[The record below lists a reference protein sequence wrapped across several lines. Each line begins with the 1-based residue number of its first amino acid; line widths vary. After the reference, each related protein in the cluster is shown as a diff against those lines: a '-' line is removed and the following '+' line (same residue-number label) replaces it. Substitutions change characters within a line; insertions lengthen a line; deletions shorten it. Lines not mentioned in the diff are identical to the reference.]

1 LLLFIRYNSIDQV
14 KKIIY
19 IFKTKKEKMTIKQA
33 LKLKNKLVKQ
43 IGENTKLM
51 QDYNSVEVGNE
62 RPYSSVELL
71 AQISEDTKEL
81 AKLKA
86 KIHIAN
92 TPVLENIFL
101 MSELKSMAQSLKKM
115 DCTEG
120 KSNRDRYR
128 LDSESVKTSEISLV
142 KRNET
147 IKELEG
153 RIEVI
158 QDGLDIFNA
167 TTKI

>member
-1 LLLFIRYNSIDQV
+1 
-14 KKIIY
+14 
-19 IFKTKKEKMTIKQA
+19 MTIKQA

-92 TPVLENIFL
+92 TPVL
-101 MSELKSMAQSLKKM
+101 
-115 DCTEG
+115 
-120 KSNRDRYR
+120 
-128 LDSESVKTSEISLV
+128 KTS
-142 KRNET
+142 
-147 IKELEG
+147 
-153 RIEVI
+153 
-158 QDGLDIFNA
+158 F
-167 TTKI
+167 

>member
-1 LLLFIRYNSIDQV
+1 
-14 KKIIY
+14 
-19 IFKTKKEKMTIKQA
+19 MTIKQA
-33 LKLKNKLVKQ
+33 LKLKNKLIKT

-51 QDYNSVEVGNE
+51 QEYNSIEVGNE
-62 RPYSSVELL
+62 RPYSSTELL
-71 AQISEDTKEL
+71 VKITEDTKEL
-81 AKLKA
+81 AKLKT

-92 TPVLENIFL
+92 TPMLENIFL

-128 LDSESVKTSEISLV
+128 LESESIKTSEISLV

-147 IKELEG
+147 IKELEAQ
-153 RIEVI
+153 IEEI
-158 QDGLDIFNA
+158 QDRLDLFNA
-167 TTKI
+167 TTQI

>member
-1 LLLFIRYNSIDQV
+1 
-14 KKIIY
+14 
-19 IFKTKKEKMTIKQA
+19 MTIKQA
-33 LKLKNKLVKQ
+33 LKQKNKLIKT

-51 QDYNSVEVGNE
+51 QEYNSVEVGNE

-71 AQISEDTKEL
+71 TKISEDTKEL
-81 AKLKA
+81 AKLKT

-120 KSNRDRYR
+120 KSSGRYR
-128 LDSESVKTSEISLV
+128 MEIEVIKTSEISLV

-153 RIEVI
+153 RIEAI
-158 QDGLDIFNA
+158 QDELDLFNA
-167 TTKI
+167 TTQI

>member
-1 LLLFIRYNSIDQV
+1 
-14 KKIIY
+14 
-19 IFKTKKEKMTIKQA
+19 MTIKQA
-33 LKLKNKLVKQ
+33 LKQKNKLIKQ

-51 QDYNSVEVGNE
+51 QEYNSIEVGNE

-71 AQISEDTKEL
+71 TKISEDTKEL
-81 AKLKA
+81 AKLKT

-92 TPVLENIFL
+92 TPVLEDIFL

-128 LDSESVKTSEISLV
+128 LESESFKTSEISLV

-147 IKELEG
+147 IKELEAQ
-153 RIEVI
+153 IEEI
-158 QDGLDIFNA
+158 QDRLDLFNA
-167 TTKI
+167 TTQI

>member
-1 LLLFIRYNSIDQV
+1 
-14 KKIIY
+14 
-19 IFKTKKEKMTIKQA
+19 MTIKNA
-33 LKLKNKLVKQ
+33 LKLKNKLIKQ

-51 QDYNSVEVGNE
+51 QEYNSIEVGND
-62 RPYSSVELL
+62 RPYSSVILL

-81 AKLKA
+81 AKLKS

-92 TPVLENIFL
+92 TPVLEDIFL

-128 LDSESVKTSEISLV
+128 LEGESIKTSEISLV
-142 KRNET
+142 RRNET
-147 IKELEG
+147 IKELES
-153 RIEVI
+153 RIEEI
-158 QDGLDIFNA
+158 QDRLDFFNA
-167 TTKI
+167 TTQI

>member
-1 LLLFIRYNSIDQV
+1 
-14 KKIIY
+14 
-19 IFKTKKEKMTIKQA
+19 MTIKQA
-33 LKLKNKLVKQ
+33 LKQKNKLIKT

-51 QDYNSVEVGNE
+51 QEYNSVEVGNE

-71 AQISEDTKEL
+71 AQISEYTKEL
-81 AKLKA
+81 AKLKSR
-86 KIHIAN
+86 IHIAN
-92 TPVLENIFL
+92 TPVLNDIFL

-128 LDSESVKTSEISLV
+128 LESESVKTSEISLV

-153 RIEVI
+153 RIEAI
-158 QDGLDIFNA
+158 QDRLDVFNA
-167 TTKI
+167 NLIWFVDRVKMICVLQFGD

>member
-1 LLLFIRYNSIDQV
+1 
-14 KKIIY
+14 
-19 IFKTKKEKMTIKQA
+19 MTIKQA
-33 LKLKNKLVKQ
+33 LKQKNKLIKQ
-43 IGENTKLM
+43 IGENTKLI
-51 QDYNSVEVGNE
+51 QEYNSIEVGNV

-71 AQISEDTKEL
+71 AKISEDTKEL
-81 AKLKA
+81 AKLKT

-128 LDSESVKTSEISLV
+128 LESESIKTSEISLV

-147 IKELEG
+147 IKELEAQ
-153 RIEVI
+153 IEEI
-158 QDGLDIFNA
+158 QDRLDIFNA
-167 TTKI
+167 TTQI

>member
-1 LLLFIRYNSIDQV
+1 
-14 KKIIY
+14 
-19 IFKTKKEKMTIKQA
+19 MTIKQA
-33 LKLKNKLVKQ
+33 LKQKNKLIKT

-71 AQISEDTKEL
+71 AKISEDTKEL
-81 AKLKA
+81 AKLKS

-101 MSELKSMAQSLKKM
+101 MSELKSMTQSLKKM

-128 LDSESVKTSEISLV
+128 LESEVIKTSEISLV

-153 RIEVI
+153 RIEEI
-158 QDGLDIFNA
+158 QDRLDVFNA
-167 TTKI
+167 TTQI